1 MIPHADKIQEIV
13 NSKDNIAWA
22 IAMSIAN
29 GNESI
34 AFDLYKKFRTSILE
48 NTTVFFLET
57 EKFESV
63 YELEKKELLKK
74 FSDFLGY
81 DVTGYMNGDFTVIRT
96 TYGNKFKDIDPKI
109 LEMYDKN
116 ERTYKR

>member
-34 AFDLYKKFRTSILE
+34 AFDLYDF
-48 NTTVFFLET
+48 NG
-57 EKFESV
+57 V
-63 YELEKKELLKK
+63 Y
-74 FSDFLGY
+74 
-81 DVTGYMNGDFTVIRT
+81 
-96 TYGNKFKDIDPKI
+96 
-109 LEMYDKN
+109 
-116 ERTYKR
+116 

>member
-34 AFDLYKKFRTSILE
+34 AFDLYKKFRTSSVGIVSF
-48 NTTVFFLET
+48 NKSKSCAFAAAFFGFIFNANLYVAIASSFLRNSFKHCALET
-57 EKFESV
+57 STLAFCGCICNIALYAFNAES
-63 YELEKKELLKK
+63 Y
-74 FSDFLGY
+74 FFWS
-81 DVTGYMNGDFTVIRT
+81 
-96 TYGNKFKDIDPKI
+96 
-109 LEMYDKN
+109 
-116 ERTYKR
+116 